1 MPFKIQF
8 LYFVGGKKQHKTKKK
23 PVSSPWKESATQGV
37 RLCRRR
43 ACELQVV
50 AQTGTTTDWRAIPQ
64 VVVSRSP
71 ALGATRKQERKSH
84 FKGCRVGRDF
94 RFRKAFP
101 RNGAKLKVT
110 LQDHTVNAA
119 SVVVEQSQR
128 LEFCFYCFVPHIS
141 FQMRAGLAPNASL
154 SKNRGKV

>member
-1 MPFKIQF
+1 MERKCNTGCQT
-8 LYFVGGKKQHKTKKK
+8 LQ
-23 PVSSPWKESATQGV
+23 EEGV
-37 RLCRRR
+37 R
-43 ACELQVV
+43 V
-50 AQTGTTTDWRAIPQ
+50 AGSRTDWRAIPQ

-101 RNGAKLKVT
+101 RNAAKLKVT

-154 SKNRGKV
+154 SKNRGKVWLLKERMAGWGTSVVGFIHNSTFECP